1 MTTNLWI
8 IMYKFSNYYL
18 FMVVVVI
25 VTVVRYI
32 RINEKNGKEK
42 NLWWFI
48 MTIAMFKG
56 GGQRSFHTK
65 RKIFF
70 HHALQSPSL
79 LFREDTYC
87 IMGQKPIIII
97 STVKT
102 VIWSEN
108 NMFCFLWMS
117 LLKCTRILPKISFFY
132 VLIKGTHYSLY
143 MTSDV

>member
-1 MTTNLWI
+1 MVIYNDNCDVQRGWSMI
-8 IMYKFSNYYL
+8 FSY
-18 FMVVVVI
+18 
-25 VTVVRYI
+25 
-32 RINEKNGKEK
+32 
-42 NLWWFI
+42 
-48 MTIAMFKG
+48 
-56 GGQRSFHTK
+56 Q

-70 HHALQSPSL
+70 HHALQSPSP

-97 STVKT
+97 STVKI

-132 VLIKGTHYSLY
+132 VLIKGIHYSLY
-143 MTSDV
+143 LTSNVQSLIFWNHFIEFIGDRYKIFWNCIS

>member
-32 RINEKNGKEK
+32 RINEKNSKEK

-70 HHALQSPSL
+70 HHALQSPSP

-97 STVKT
+97 STVKI

-117 LLKCTRILPKISFFY
+117 LLKCTRILPKISFIY

-143 MTSDV
+143 LKSDV